1 MAAAAAVVEG
11 SKEGRRNKRLFCL
24 LGSSSSLRSRRYQLP
39 AAGSYQEEG
48 KESGG
53 GRERGTG
60 RGPGAE
66 RGEGEGEHDSYKCKW
81 ESQYL
86 VTCGQEGHSS
96 AEL

>member
-39 AAGSYQEEG
+39 AAGRYQEEG

-53 GRERGTG
+53 GRVEEGDRG
-60 RGPGAE
+60 RGPGAAGGGG
-66 RGEGEGEHDSYKCKW
+66 GESEHDSYKCKW
-81 ESQYL
+81 ESRYL
-86 VTCGQEGHSS
+86 VTRGQEGI
-96 AEL
+96 

>member
-53 GRERGTG
+53 GRKRGYRERARGREG
-60 RGPGAE
+60 RG
-66 RGEGEGEHDSYKCKW
+66 GEGEHDSYKCKW
-81 ESQYL
+81 ESRYL
-86 VTCGQEGHSS
+86 VTCGQEGI
-96 AEL
+96 